1 MKKPAAVQ
9 KKPAAV
15 KPAAVKKPA
24 AAKTPAVVKEPAAAV
39 QPLLDG
45 PMSDEDSGPSEQPV
59 HRHLCIDGFAGAH
72 LVDLGPY
79 DAGMLVMEA
88 VKTLRRS
95 ANPEFSVS
103 FRDHNRPLMRK
114 FVLHRCTNPPGMYDL
129 EVEIH
134 GSEMFL

>member
-15 KPAAVKKPA
+15 KKPA
-24 AAKTPAVVKEPAAAV
+24 AAKPPAVVKEPAATV
-39 QPLLDG
+39 RPLRHG
-45 PMSDEDSGPSEQPV
+45 RMSESDSSESEPI

-79 DAGMLVMEA
+79 DAGMLVMQA
-88 VKTLRRS
+88 VETLRKS
-95 ANPEFSVS
+95 ENPEFSAV
-103 FRDHNRPLMRK
+103 FRDPIRPLMRK
-114 FVLHRCTNPPGMYDL
+114 FVLHRCTNPPGIYDL

-134 GSEMFL
+134 GSKAFH